1 MEMHELI
8 DTLEEYSLTLHG
20 KKDFSADIYMIH
32 FYIPDTTE
40 LESNILYFCPASQLP
55 PPDYP
60 NTLQFLCYGRSF
72 SKKKYENT
80 HLNILHYDSNE
91 PIGPLFNRIQQLIHR
106 MQKANA
112 GLHLFA
118 NAFFSDQGL
127 QYLVDTAYE
136 VLGNPIFVID
146 STFKYLA
153 ISSAFSPN
161 NTVMEEENSAG
172 YIQEAG
178 IRTIREANLD
188 EKVRNSD
195 TPYYFQNALVNTG
208 MLIAPIKIHGI
219 EVGKVMLYESQKPI
233 SDIDSMLLTRLT
245 RFISM
250 ELQKNS
256 FFNQNKDV
264 MFSYFLADLLDN
276 PELNYPNVR
285 DRLRTLG
292 FDLKEDLY
300 IMTISSLSYRD
311 TNSKLEV
318 IVRELNNILVGSLYA
333 IYENTLVLL
342 FSRSRESGLSGY
354 ELNTLENYLK
364 ANHLSAGMSNFF
376 TNLRTTRRFYLQAKK
391 AAEIGRRLGEEGPI
405 HYYSDAYF
413 YHIIEIC
420 EQSEDLLFF
429 IHPAMMKLLYH
440 DQDRHSELLETMHC
454 FLQTPGNPAKI
465 AENLHI
471 HKNTLLYR
479 MNKIKALTGCSLE
492 DGDEIMSMGLSYKL
506 MRYLKMLP
514 QDNPDG
520 TDPLP
525 ERP

>member
-1 MEMHELI
+1 MEIHELI
-8 DTLEEYSLTLHG
+8 SNLDSYSLTLYG
-20 KKDFSADIYMIH
+20 KRDFSADVYAIY
-32 FYIPDTTE
+32 FYTPGTTN

-60 NTLQFLCYGRSF
+60 NTLQLLCYGRSF
-72 SKKKYENT
+72 PKKKYENT

-91 PIGPLFNRIQQLIHR
+91 PIEPLFNRLQELIQH

-127 QYLVDTAYE
+127 QYMVDIAYE

-146 STFKYLA
+146 SSFKYLA

-161 NTVMEEENSAG
+161 NTVMEEENSVG

-195 TPYYFQNALVNTG
+195 VPYYFENALVHTG

-233 SDIDSMLLTRLT
+233 SDIDSMLLGRLS

-250 ELQKNS
+250 ELQKDS

-264 MFSYFLADLLDN
+264 MFSYFLGDLLDN
-276 PELNYPNVR
+276 PELNYPNIR
-285 DRLRTLG
+285 DRLHTLG

-300 IMTISSLSYRD
+300 IMTISSVSYRD

-342 FSRSRESGLSGY
+342 FSRPRESGLSSY
-354 ELNTLENYLK
+354 ELNALENYLR
-364 ANHLSAGMSNFF
+364 ANHLHAGMSNFF
-376 TNLRTTRRFYLQAKK
+376 TDLKTARRFYLQARK
-391 AAEIGRRLGEEGPI
+391 AAQIGRRLGEPGPV

-413 YHIIEIC
+413 YHIFEIC
-420 EQSEDLLFF
+420 ETVEDLQFF

-440 DQDRHSELLETMHC
+440 DQDHNSELLKTMHC
-454 FLQTPGNPAKI
+454 FLETPGNPARI
-465 AENLHI
+465 AEKLHI

-479 MNKIKALTGCSLE
+479 MNKIKALTNCTLE
-492 DGDEIMSMGLSYKL
+492 DGDEVMSMGLSYKL

-514 QDNPDG
+514 GDNAG
-520 TDPLP
+520 GADPAL
-525 ERP
+525 RP